1 MRSVNTPHASTSDQ
15 CPSVST
21 SSSHAW
27 LHIAYCVGTIFHR
40 SAGQHAIDRLEHVC
54 RRLPRVEP
62 IAIVEPQHLCLVER
76 LEVHRVNLAQAVGL
90 S

>member
-1 MRSVNTPHASTSDQ
+1 MRSVNTPHASTSDLEFP
-15 CPSVST
+15 CLAAHRVLRR
-21 SSSHAW
+21 HD
-27 LHIAYCVGTIFHR
+27 LHR
-40 SAGQHAIDRLEHVC
+40 SAGKHPIDRLEHAC

-76 LEVHRVNLAQAVGL
+76 LEVHRVNLAQAVSL